1 MADDKRFTYEKD
13 LWEGTK
19 QVYDRYEEGKKTVSD
34 AAKLFDA
41 RAALEADYAKKTQ
54 GMASKPSSSNESRS
68 IGAAWNA
75 MKQYHEVAQKSHS
88 AMSVVLSK
96 EIVAEMAVF
105 RKDMQ
110 RQRDQHVKAINSLNT
125 ELERGR
131 AAVLKAKQ
139 AYHQKSEATEN
150 ALLNHEKAQQDP
162 TIKTKDLNKLNSA
175 AKKAQKEAD
184 SANSTYQS
192 QLQDFQAFQVK
203 YEDAMKTLLNEFQ
216 MLEER
221 RTVFVKDV
229 FEKMIQAQE
238 RLISELT
245 DAHKQLEVTVGQMNG
260 LQDVQEFISSNKTGL
275 VPSKPAEYEP
285 YKWKHSHLDTGNS
298 GPKTKKSSKS
308 SRASASASSSRSV
321 AKSSSRAAVAAAP
334 VVQAAPAA
342 KTGPKILATATYDYA
357 AAEDNELS
365 FDVGDVIEVT
375 KKDPSGWWEGS
386 CKGRTGMFP
395 GNYVEEIK
403 EAAKAAAPAA
413 SPAQAAAPAAAATRK
428 CLVKFD
434 FTAENDDELTIVVGQ
449 TITIVSEAE
458 GWFCGTNDQG
468 KTGLFPA
475 NYVEPL

>member
-1 MADDKRFTYEKD
+1 MTEKNFSYEKD

-34 AAKLFDA
+34 AMKLFDA
-41 RAALEADYAKKTQ
+41 RASLEADYAKKTQ
-54 GMASKPSSSNESRS
+54 AMASKPSSSNESRS

-88 AMSVVLSK
+88 AMSVVLGK
-96 EIVAEMAVF
+96 EIVTEMSAF

-110 RQRDQHVKAINSLNT
+110 RQRDQHVKAINALNSD
-125 ELERGR
+125 LERGR
-131 AAVLKAKQ
+131 AAVLKAKTL
-139 AYHQKSEATEN
+139 YHQKSEATEN

-162 TIKTKDLNKLNSA
+162 TIKTKDLNKLNST
-175 AKKAQKEAD
+175 AKKCQKDAD
-184 SANSTYQS
+184 SANSSYQS
-192 QLQDFQAFQVK
+192 QLADFQAFQVK

-221 RTVFVKDV
+221 RTRFTKDI

-238 RLISELT
+238 RLITELS
-245 DAHKQLEVTVGQMNG
+245 DAHKQLVVTVGQVNG

-275 VPSKPAEYEP
+275 VPPPPAEYEP

-308 SRASASASSSRSV
+308 SRASASASSSRSTSK
-321 AKSSSRAAVAAAP
+321 ASTSRAAATAPAAAPAAAAAP
-334 VVQAAPAA
+334 V
-342 KTGPKILATATYDYA
+342 GPKVKAKATYDYT

-365 FDVGDVIEVT
+365 FDVGDVIVVT
-375 KKDPSGWWEGS
+375 KQDPSGWWEGS

-395 GNYVEEIK
+395 GNYVEVIK
-403 EAAKAAAPAA
+403 EAA
-413 SPAQAAAPAAAATRK
+413 SPAPTAAPAAAAPATRK
-428 CLVKFD
+428 CIVKFD

-458 GWFCGTNDQG
+458 GWFCGTNDSG

-475 NYVEPL
+475 NYVEAL